1 MNKELFKTVHRAI
14 YLKEKKRKQDLP
26 GCPMFKIQKP
36 KPRVRAWDRLIKIP
50 SEVQQTRI
58 PIPGSDQDTI
68 TKPYL
73 K

>member
-1 MNKELFKTVHRAI
+1 MPYVQNPKTQASGESLGQV
-14 YLKEKKRKQDLP
+14 
-26 GCPMFKIQKP
+26 
-36 KPRVRAWDRLIKIP
+36 KIP
-50 SEVQQTRI
+50 NEVQQTRI

>member
-1 MNKELFKTVHRAI
+1 
-14 YLKEKKRKQDLP
+14 
-26 GCPMFKIQKP
+26 MFKIQKP